1 MKRTTSNNLF
11 TFAKAWPL
19 VAKTSYGPPESV
31 EITRSIFD
39 MQNKIH
45 SIFDETNKEIQVNF
59 DILDRKLLQRVAK
72 YGTRVLHL
80 TSDKHKPDKL
90 YIEGE
95 NGMCEAM
102 DA

>member
-19 VAKTSYGPPESV
+19 VAKTNYGQPESV

-45 SIFDETNKEIQVNF
+45 SIFDETNKEI
-59 DILDRKLLQRVAK
+59 
-72 YGTRVLHL
+72 
-80 TSDKHKPDKL
+80 
-90 YIEGE
+90 
-95 NGMCEAM
+95 
-102 DA
+102 